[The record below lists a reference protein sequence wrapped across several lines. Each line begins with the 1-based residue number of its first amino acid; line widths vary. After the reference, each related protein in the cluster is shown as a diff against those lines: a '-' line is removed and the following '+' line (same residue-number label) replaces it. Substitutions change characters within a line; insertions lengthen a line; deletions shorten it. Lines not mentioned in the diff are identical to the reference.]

1 MTTATRTTSG
11 IVMFN
16 ADVTKVYLVT
26 SLKLPGKWV
35 FPKGG
40 LEDGLTPGENAQK
53 EMREEAGIA
62 VTVGEKIYDADA
74 HYPEYEGKPARVQRE
89 IYFLGTF
96 LSFVDWEEY
105 QLRLRNWFPINSDLS
120 ELLTSVQRDV
130 LAHAIVAA
138 RKALKA
144 DCKDAPITV

>member
-1 MTTATRTTSG
+1 MTQATRTTSG

-16 ADVTKVYLVT
+16 EDVTKVYLVT
-26 SLKLPGKWV
+26 SLKLAGKWV

-40 LEDGLTPGENAQK
+40 LEEGLTPEENAAK

-62 VTVGEKIYDADA
+62 VTVGEKIFDADA
-74 HYPEYEGKPARVQRE
+74 HYPEYEGNPPRVQRE

-96 LSFVDWEEY
+96 LSYVEWEEFEK
-105 QLRLRNWFPINSDLS
+105 RKREWHPIDSTLA
-120 ELLTSVQRDV
+120 EKLTSVQVDV
-130 LAHAIVAA
+130 LAHALVAA

-144 DCKDAPITV
+144 QSAEAAVTP